1 MKTEHAYEVG
11 YEDFFANNIRCAYKP
26 KSRFY
31 KEWARG
37 FNDAYF
43 YNRQT
48 HVQSISTER
57 LQQV

>member
-1 MKTEHAYEVG
+1 MKTEQAYQVG
-11 YEDFFANNIRCAYKP
+11 YEDFFNNNTRCTYKP

-31 KEWARG
+31 KEWQRG